1 MEEIL
6 RDSCIGLSWV
16 GRTGY
21 EGTSVDE
28 IDDLF
33 ARNWAMRVVR
43 CDTVLIIPV
52 AGDLN
57 VADIVNLLCVVNIT
71 KNKIGAGLDP
81 NPVHVGAWCDF
92 RVGRR

>member
-1 MEEIL
+1 MVEEIL

-52 AGDLN
+52 AG
-57 VADIVNLLCVVNIT
+57 T
-71 KNKIGAGLDP
+71 
-81 NPVHVGAWCDF
+81 
-92 RVGRR
+92 